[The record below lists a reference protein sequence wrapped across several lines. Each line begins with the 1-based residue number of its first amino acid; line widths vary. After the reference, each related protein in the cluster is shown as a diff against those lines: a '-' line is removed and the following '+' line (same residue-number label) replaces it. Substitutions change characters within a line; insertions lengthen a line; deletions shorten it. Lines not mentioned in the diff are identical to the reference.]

1 MVTSGPW
8 ERRKPHLLP
17 NRSSWEGYFR
27 VGLGTVPDE
36 IVPSQGVT
44 LWKPPV
50 LRLERSARPSV
61 YDRPMRLASA
71 GDVTAFVL
79 AGGKSTRMGADKA
92 FLEFEGRRLLDRAL
106 DLAQSVAAQV
116 NIVGS
121 AEKFGGTVKG
131 EFARVERIVEDVFP
145 DCGPLG
151 GIHAALRGSQTDL
164 NLMLAVDLP
173 LIPSAFLQF
182 LIAEVRKSPQA
193 LTVFAQAGGQK
204 QNLCAIYRR
213 GFADAAE
220 KALRAGQNR
229 IDALFTTVPVHMIG
243 EEQLHAA
250 GFSSSIFRNLN
261 TPADLET
268 AKHRFS
274 QLEVNSSGGFRR

>member
-1 MVTSGPW
+1 M
-8 ERRKPHLLP
+8 KLA
-17 NRSSWEGYFR
+17 
-27 VGLGTVPDE
+27 
-36 IVPSQGVT
+36 
-44 LWKPPV
+44 PV
-50 LRLERSARPSV
+50 
-61 YDRPMRLASA
+61 

-79 AGGKSTRMGADKA
+79 AGGKSTRMGIDKA
-92 FLEFEGRRLLDRAL
+92 FLEFEGCTLLDRAL
-106 DLAQSVAAQV
+106 DLAQSVASRV
-116 NIVGS
+116 SIVGS
-121 AEKFGGTVKG
+121 RQKFEGNVKDPS
-131 EFARVERIVEDVFP
+131 AHVDQIVEDVFP
-145 DCGPLG
+145 HCGPLG
-151 GIHAALRGSQTDL
+151 GIHAALRSSQTDL

-182 LIAEVRKSPQA
+182 LIAEARKSPEA
-193 LTVFAQAGGQK
+193 LAVFAQAGGQK